1 MPKKE
6 KLAKQAAFQMQKEL
20 DSEMTDE
27 QRERMEKSGMG
38 VGMGGMNTG
47 AEELFEKKLT
57 KEEKKALAAQ
67 KKAERDAKKAAKAA
81 EAGGARRRRRRR
93 RRRSRWRRR
102 RARRG

>member
-57 KEEKKALAAQ
+57 KEEKKAAQ
-67 KKAERDAKKAAKAA
+67 EKKKAERAAKKAAKGGDAA
-81 EAGGARRRRRRR
+81 EEEK
-93 RRRSRWRRR
+93 SDE
-102 RARRG
+102 

>member
-81 EAGGARRRRRRR
+81 EAGGRRRRR